1 MALNDQLMTEKN
13 KAQSSMKSMKTK
25 MDECKN
31 AGKYYQEKSHKQ
43 NEQLEKQKRF
53 GYFQF
58 RR

>member
-1 MALNDQLMTEKN
+1 MALNDQLTTEKN

-53 GYFQF
+53 EYF
-58 RR
+58 